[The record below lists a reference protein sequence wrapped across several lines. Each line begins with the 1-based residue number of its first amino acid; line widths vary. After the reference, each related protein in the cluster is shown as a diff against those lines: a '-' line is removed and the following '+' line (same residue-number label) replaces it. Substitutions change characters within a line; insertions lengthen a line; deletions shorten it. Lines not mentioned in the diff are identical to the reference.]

1 MLFRSRAALLAALA
15 AALLAGCV
23 TEGPFPSLAPRPDER
38 LAIEEPVREA
48 PVVADDPAL
57 RARIAALLGEA
68 RQGERG
74 FDADYGAAGRAA
86 SRAGATGSDSWIAAQ
101 QALSRVEAARGR
113 TSDAAT
119 ELHQLGV
126 ERAGQAMSAA
136 DRQALDE
143 AVAEADRLVA
153 GQQARVDRLSR

>member
-1 MLFRSRAALLAALA
+1 MNMRAALLAALA
-15 AALLAGCV
+15 GTLLAGCV

-48 PVVADDPAL
+48 PVAADDPAL
-57 RARIAALLGEA
+57 QTRIAALLDEA
-68 RQGERG
+68 QRGERA
-74 FDADYGAAGRAA
+74 FDADYGTAARAA
-86 SRAGATGSDSWIAAQ
+86 LRAGPSGSDSWIAAQ

-119 ELHQLGV
+119 ALHQLGL
-126 ERAGQAMSAA
+126 ERADQAMSAA
-136 DRQALDE
+136 DRQALDD
-143 AVAEADRLVA
+143 AIAEADRLVA